1 MNQYL
6 DSPALDSISSDSRSQ
21 ESDIIDRQATKCD
34 VKINFSISSILGL
47 HQAEDDRTSEAL
59 SGDQHSHYYQL
70 DNRGFTPVRGESRSG
85 DFTSPLDTS
94 DTCDLSASVK
104 IKRNRTTFSTR
115 QLQELERTFRKT
127 HYPDI
132 FTREKLASRVK
143 LPESRIQASSN
154 AFSSYGDCLILVW
167 FQNRRAKWRKR
178 EKPYQP
184 FVYGSPCNLTCP
196 LQWQTNNIFSTD
208 TGLPSIYRHFPQ
220 LFPAQPTMQGELIRS
235 QPYCLPMSAM
245 VSSSVS
251 MTAAS
256 TSAVSLQDGC
266 VSLIRP
272 VKPNR

>member
-6 DSPALDSISSDSRSQ
+6 DSPALDSISS

-47 HQAEDDRTSEAL
+47 HQAEDDRTTEAL

-70 DNRGFTPVRGESRSG
+70 DTRGFTPVRGESRSG

-143 LPESRIQASSN
+143 LPESRIQ
-154 AFSSYGDCLILVW
+154 VW

-220 LFPAQPTMQGELIRS
+220 LFPAQPTMPGELIRS